1 MEYKE
6 AFEID
11 SLEKASWAF
20 KKIRER
26 KSELEKLQDLAEKE
40 KANIDAWLTQ
50 ESRSLIADIEHFE
63 TLIQVY
69 FKKER
74 ELDPKF
80 KLTTPYG
87 KISTRKS
94 SKLIVEDEEILKEWI
109 KVNEVPVLKVKEE
122 IDKAALKKLFKNGID
137 SVTGEVIPGMKIEE
151 TENLKIKSE

>member
-26 KSELEKLQDLAEKE
+26 KIELEKLQDLAEKE

-109 KVNEVPVLKVKEE
+109 KQNKDIVIKEDEYKVK
-122 IDKAALKKLFKNGID
+122 
-137 SVTGEVIPGMKIEE
+137 
-151 TENLKIKSE
+151 

>member
-63 TLIQVY
+63 TLIQMY

-94 SKLIVEDEEILKEWI
+94 SKLIVEDEENILKFVTALFEA
-109 KVNEVPVLKVKEE
+109 NGY
-122 IDKAALKKLFKNGID
+122 KA
-137 SVTGEVIPGMKIEE
+137 
-151 TENLKIKSE
+151 

>member
-40 KANIDAWLTQ
+40 KANIEAWLTQ

-109 KVNEVPVLKVKEE
+109 KVNEVPALKVKEE

-137 SVTGEVIPGMKIEE
+137 AVTGEVIPGMKIEE
-151 TENLKIKSE
+151 TENVNIKSE